1 MMTGSF
7 KSGIHVPFRRIGFR
21 KNAPF
26 WRSIVGGCGHDA
38 CKSNNELH
46 IVKIATVFCRGGK
59 LVAFGR
65 RAEVVGADKAQ
76 IDVDVTDVPADS
88 DL

>member
-1 MMTGSF
+1 M
-7 KSGIHVPFRRIGFR
+7 
-21 KNAPF
+21 
-26 WRSIVGGCGHDA
+26 
-38 CKSNNELH
+38 H